1 MNDRYCHKY
10 IHVARFDSFSSNPD
24 DFAAMPSSHSLPE
37 LVSRQIEAMIL
48 DGRLKAGGRLPSE
61 RRLVDKLKVSRN
73 TLREALKALRTRG
86 VIESRR
92 GSGHYVCN
100 FREMQPQ
107 LQRIEPGSPLQQL
120 LQNHPQ
126 TLESLLEVRRL
137 LEGEAAYLAAQ
148 RATEEDL
155 VALKAVYE
163 ALVEEQPEQDSA
175 SDHAQR
181 DMRFHHA
188 VYAAAHNPI
197 LLLALNSIRDLMMS
211 FVFNTSD
218 KLYFQTSIKSQLR
231 TQHRRI
237 YRAIEQRNP
246 AAARRAA
253 RAHIDAVAESLNA

>member
-1 MNDRYCHKY
+1 MPTSH
-10 IHVARFDSFSSNPD
+10 ALPD
-24 DFAAMPSSHSLPE
+24 

-61 RRLVDKLKVSRN
+61 RNLMEKLRVSRN

-100 FREMQPQ
+100 FREMTPQ
-107 LQRIEPGSPLQQL
+107 LQAYEPGSPLQQL

-148 RATEEDL
+148 RATDDDL
-155 VALKAVYE
+155 KALKVVFE
-163 ALVEEQPEQDSA
+163 SLVDEQPQEDSA
-175 SDHAQR
+175 SAHAER

-218 KLYFQTSIKSQLR
+218 RLYFQGNTKSQLR

-237 YRAIEQRNP
+237 YRAIEQRDP

-253 RAHIDAVAESLNA
+253 RAHIDAVAESLNN